1 MIDNQ
6 GIILKEVF
14 DMNPYDKVHELVR
27 ALKESEQAKEY
38 IKIKEELYQDE
49 KNKEMI
55 KDFREKQVE
64 VQSLL
69 MQGQEAD
76 AEKME
81 KLQSLYQVLVSNQK
95 VKEFFDKEVQF
106 DVMLSDIYKIIGE
119 GLKEIVE

>member
-1 MIDNQ
+1 
-6 GIILKEVF
+6 
-14 DMNPYDKVHELVR
+14 MNPYDKVHELVR
-27 ALKESEQAKEY
+27 AIKESEEVKQY
-38 IKIKEELYQDE
+38 IKIKEELYADD

-55 KDFREKQVE
+55 KNFRDMQTE

-81 KLQSLYQVLVSNQK
+81 KLQNLYQILAGNPK
-95 VKEFFDKEVQF
+95 IKDFFDKEVQF

-119 GLKEIVE
+119 ALKEILE

>member
-1 MIDNQ
+1 MELKKIKIG
-6 GIILKEVF
+6 GIV
-14 DMNPYDKVHELVR
+14 MNPYDKVNELVR
-27 ALKESEQAKEY
+27 AIKESEQVKEY
-38 IKIKEELYQDE
+38 MKLKEELYKDE

-55 KDFREKQVE
+55 KDFRDKQTE

-81 KLQSLYQVLVSNQK
+81 KLQSLYQILVANPAIK
-95 VKEFFDKEVQF
+95 NFFDKEVQF

-119 GLKEIVE
+119 GLKDILE

>member
-1 MIDNQ
+1 
-6 GIILKEVF
+6 
-14 DMNPYDKVHELVR
+14 MNPYDKVHELVR
-27 ALKESEQAKEY
+27 AIKESEEVKEY
-38 IKIKEELYQDE
+38 LKIKEELYKDE

-76 AEKME
+76 SEKME
-81 KLQSLYQVLVSNQK
+81 KLQNLYQILVSNQK
-95 VKEFFDKEVQF
+95 VKDFFDKEVQF

-119 GLKEIVE
+119 GLREILE